1 MDIRLDCYSQI
12 ENAQSQKHKSQR
24 EWIGRLKKTHLCTL
38 LIVVLLSC
46 VACAQPVTGEV
57 IRSDKERVATPD
69 VSQANLNT
77 LVDGSCA
84 FR

>member
-1 MDIRLDCYSQI
+1 M
-12 ENAQSQKHKSQR
+12 
-24 EWIGRLKKTHLCTL
+24 KKTHLCTL

-46 VACAQPVTGEV
+46 VACAQPVSGEV

-77 LVDGSCA
+77 LVDRNCA
-84 FR
+84 FASDLYQSLRNTGGNLFYSPHNS